1 MATPTAAPTA
11 PARTVPD
18 LSFLL
23 DHTSHV
29 LATRM
34 AAAFAEIGSTP
45 RAYCVLMHALSG
57 EFTQIELAA
66 MSDLDKTTMVVT
78 LDELEAAG
86 HAERHPSPTDRR
98 ARIVRV
104 TAAGRKAVEV
114 GTAIAD
120 RVHREVLEELPPKQ
134 REGLV
139 EALQAL
145 ARGPL
150 AEPVEGGAQQVRRA
164 RRARQAAG

>member
-1 MATPTAAPTA
+1 MAPTKAPPNA

-45 RAYCVLMHALSG
+45 RAYCVLMHALG
-57 EFTQIELAA
+57 GDYTQIELAA
-66 MSDLDKTTMVVT
+66 LSDLDKTTMVVT
-78 LDELEAAG
+78 LDELEALG

-104 TAAGRKAVEV
+104 TEAGRKAVEV

-120 RVHREVLEELPPKQ
+120 RVHREALEELAPKQ
-134 REGLV
+134 REAFM

-145 ARGPL
+145 VRGPL
-150 AEPVEGGAQQVRRA
+150 AEPVESVQQVRRA
-164 RRARQAAG
+164 RRSRAAAS

>member
-1 MATPTAAPTA
+1 MAPTKAAPTTLV
-11 PARTVPD
+11 RTAPD

-45 RAYCVLMHALSG
+45 RAYCVLMHALAG
-57 EFTQIELAA
+57 EYTQIELAA
-66 MSDLDKTTMVVT
+66 MTDLDKTTMVVT

-104 TAAGRKAVEV
+104 TPAGRKAAEI
-114 GTAIAD
+114 GAATAD
-120 RVHREVLEELPPKQ
+120 RVHREALEELAPRQ
-134 REGLV
+134 REAFLD
-139 EALQAL
+139 ALQSL
-145 ARGPL
+145 AQGPL
-150 AEPVEGGAQQVRRA
+150 AEPVESRPLVRRA
-164 RRARQAAG
+164 RRARQPAG